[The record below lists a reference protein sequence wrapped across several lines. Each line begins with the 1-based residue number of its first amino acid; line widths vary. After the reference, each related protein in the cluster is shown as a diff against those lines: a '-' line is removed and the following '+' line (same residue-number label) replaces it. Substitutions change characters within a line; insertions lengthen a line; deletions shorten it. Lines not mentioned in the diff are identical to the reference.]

1 MQYMP
6 IKIKCFFCRLAN
18 TGRLMDDD
26 DEDLFLDDDWT
37 LNYDRRPG
45 KYILRKTTMLK
56 YINIHCLTCTSLDK
70 PV

>member
-1 MQYMP
+1 
-6 IKIKCFFCRLAN
+6 
-18 TGRLMDDD
+18 MDDD